1 MPTARRILDGIRV
14 LDVTR
19 VVAGPYCT
27 RLLADMGAEVTKVDA
42 PLPPPDRRDGPVPS
56 NGSVANNLGKRSIS
70 LDLKHPDGAAV
81 ARDLAAR
88 SDVLVEN
95 FTPGVMDGLGLGY
108 DALAGANPRLVYA
121 SISGFGQ
128 SGSFSSRRA
137 YGATAHA
144 EAGWL
149 WVQQQ
154 AQGGDAPF
162 APGVTVADIV
172 TGMTCFSAIVAA
184 LYDRE
189 HTGRGQRIDTTLMD
203 CQLAMLSEVAVPAL
217 NGATEADW
225 KPFRHPIHATSDGRH
240 VTINIGGAHNFA
252 RIAAAL
258 GHAGEAMP
266 ANPEAANAVVGG
278 WVAALPAATVA
289 REMERAGAPY
299 GLVQTMPE
307 AAAHPYF
314 AERGMVMEVR
324 PGPATARRF
333 RVVRSPLFF
342 SEAGCGPVSRRRSP
356 GQTRALLPDLGYGA
370 AQVASLLRSGA
381 IGEQVTD
388 AHPVSEG

>member
-1 MPTARRILDGIRV
+1 M
-14 LDVTR
+14 
-19 VVAGPYCT
+19 
-27 RLLADMGAEVTKVDA
+27 
-42 PLPPPDRRDGPVPS
+42 
-56 NGSVANNLGKRSIS
+56 
-70 LDLKHPDGAAV
+70 
-81 ARDLAAR
+81 
-88 SDVLVEN
+88 
-95 FTPGVMDGLGLGY
+95 
-108 DALAGANPRLVYA
+108 
-121 SISGFGQ
+121 
-128 SGSFSSRRA
+128 
-137 YGATAHA
+137 
-144 EAGWL
+144 
-149 WVQQQ
+149 QQQ

-240 VTINIGGAHNFA
+240 VTINIGGARNFA

-314 AERGMVMEVR
+314 AERGMVAEIAAG
-324 PGPATARRF
+324 PGEGGPAM

-342 SEAGCGPVSRRRSP
+342 WRQGAGRSRRRRSP
-356 GQTRALLPDLGYGA
+356 GSRRARCSPTSATRSR
-370 AQVASLLRSGA
+370 ASRR
-381 IGEQVTD
+381 
-388 AHPVSEG
+388 